1 MWKIEE
7 TKDGGILDAY
17 KVFHGL
23 DDPNVVACS
32 SKLNE
37 VVFLF
42 FQIERRRRTHIA
54 ITQLGINLDVLN
66 RSTLVDMYAICEDH
80 GNMRKLRWAQHLE
93 MLLLTWM
100 QHVVVLRMPT

>member
-1 MWKIEE
+1 MFEHIR
-7 TKDGGILDAY
+7 
-17 KVFHGL
+17 F
-23 DDPNVVACS
+23 
-32 SKLNE
+32 
-37 VVFLF
+37 
-42 FQIERRRRTHIA
+42 ERRKRTHIA

-66 RSTLVDMYAICEDH
+66 RSTLVYMYAICEDH